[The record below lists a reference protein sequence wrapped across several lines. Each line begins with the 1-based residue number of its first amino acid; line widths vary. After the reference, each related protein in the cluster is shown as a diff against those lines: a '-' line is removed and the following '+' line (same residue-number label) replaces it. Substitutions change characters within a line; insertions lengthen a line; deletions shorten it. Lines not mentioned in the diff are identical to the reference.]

1 MVDREIANTTA
12 QHFAMRSCSRMKNP
26 SVIGP
31 ATDPLS
37 AKDHSMYCTYSV
49 VLFCCGGIL
58 VQQSGNVDIAIWVII
73 IGFLDFVAQKKYFQV
88 KWTTPVLWYY
98 E

>member
-1 MVDREIANTTA
+1 
-12 QHFAMRSCSRMKNP
+12 MRYCSRMKNP

-73 IGFLDFVAQKKYFQV
+73 IGFLEFVAQQSTVVFPGQV
-88 KWTTPVLWYY
+88 DNSRTLVL
-98 E
+98 